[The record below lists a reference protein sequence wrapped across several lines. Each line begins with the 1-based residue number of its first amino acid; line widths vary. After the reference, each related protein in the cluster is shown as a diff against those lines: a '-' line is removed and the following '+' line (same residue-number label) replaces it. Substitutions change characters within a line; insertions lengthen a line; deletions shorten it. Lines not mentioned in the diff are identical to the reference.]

1 MKRNQILGLLIGAS
15 LLVGY
20 EPVAEA
26 VPAAIASSVVYTPA
40 SDGLVVQAYVAR
52 RVARRTTRRAVR
64 RHVY

>member
-26 VPAAIASSVVYTPA
+26 VPATTPSS
-40 SDGLVVQAYVAR
+40 
-52 RVARRTTRRAVR
+52 AVEIS
-64 RHVY
+64 Y